1 MQTSHTL
8 TPPSPL
14 TNMWVLISLEL
25 SRAFTSRQG
34 LIYLGAFSFFSYL
47 FINYGVLPFAFANGE
62 QGGSMLGAIFK
73 NYYSVATYAFPI
85 LCLFLAAN
93 QTGPDRE
100 RGTLRF
106 ISLRCS
112 RDEIFFSRFIS
123 QILIQLVYI
132 AFSLILL
139 VFLAT
144 YQQGY
149 DANVIPSA
157 LLALINIGTVIFPF
171 VALMALVSVLVKL
184 PRQATFYAGIL
195 WSLSSILMGLIED
208 YVPVLTPL
216 NILVLGMQFSD
227 LNEVEGAAKLS
238 FAHVA
243 FIQCGVLLLIGRFFM
258 GRKSL

>member
-8 TPPSPL
+8 TPPSSL
-14 TNMWVLISLEL
+14 ANMWVLITLEIT
-25 SRAFTSRQG
+25 RAFTSRQG
-34 LIYLGAFSFFSYL
+34 LIYLGVFSFFSYL
-47 FINYGVLPFAFANGE
+47 FINYLVIPYTGAE
-62 QGGSMLGAIFK
+62 QGGALFDAIFRK
-73 NYYSVATYAFPI
+73 YYRITTYGFPI

-123 QILIQLVYI
+123 QILIQLIYI
-132 AFSLILL
+132 TISIALL
-139 VFLAT
+139 VALTT

-149 DANVIPSA
+149 DANVFFSA

-171 VALMALVSVLVKL
+171 VALMALMSVLVKQ

-195 WSLSSILMGLIED
+195 WLVSIILMGLIEK
-208 YVPVLTPL
+208 YVPMLAPL

-227 LNEVEGAAKLS
+227 LNELVGASKMSL
-238 FAHVA
+238 AHVA
-243 FIQCGVLLLIGRFFM
+243 FIQCGVLLLAGRFFM
-258 GRKSL
+258 GRKPL

>member
-8 TPPSPL
+8 TPPSSL
-14 TNMWVLISLEL
+14 ANMWVLITLEL

-47 FINYGVLPFAFANGE
+47 FINYGVIPFAFSRAE
-62 QGGSMLGAIFK
+62 QGGTMLGAIFQ
-73 NYYSVATYAFPI
+73 NYYSMATYGFPI

-123 QILIQLVYI
+123 QILIQLIYI
-132 AFSLILL
+132 AISLVLL
-139 VFLAT
+139 VALTT

-149 DANVIPSA
+149 DANSLPSA

-171 VALMALVSVLVKL
+171 VALMALVSVLVKQ

-195 WSLSSILMGLIED
+195 WSLSSILMGLIEE
-208 YVPVLTPL
+208 YVPVLAPL

-227 LNEVEGAAKLS
+227 LNELVGASKMSL
-238 FAHVA
+238 AHVA
-243 FIQCGVLLLIGRFFM
+243 FIQCGVLLLAGRFLM